1 MGLDMISQRLR
12 IAGRSLEGALPILFG
27 FSLNKAWI
35 NLAIPYMPAQV
46 PGNALLSFD
55 MFFALASIA
64 LAALSLHVVP
74 KTLRSVLFPAAAAC
88 LLVSSVLLALC
99 FALSI
104 QASSIVVV
112 ATGLSVV
119 GVVGMAMLWT
129 DVLAVFN
136 PARTALFVGG
146 ATALSYFFVFALE
159 EVTPVRKFVVLTMLL
174 LVSFICYGFGSRK
187 AVSEQVGDKI
197 RRCRP
202 VFPSKAVTFIAA
214 YSFSYGLMSPSATGL
229 GGPHHLAQL
238 VAALTVVAFVLIDTK
253 RFRLRVLYNLALP
266 MMVCGLLLAALV
278 PGMPSAFVAASFDIS
293 YASMGIMLTL
303 VACGISYSTGYSVLW
318 IFGLLVFVQFLAK
331 TLGVFLNDT
340 YSFELSAVGLGGL
353 FPMSA
358 IVLVLLASVVMLS
371 EKSIFSRWGTAFP
384 VADESEKEM
393 LDGMK
398 LRIDDLS
405 TSYGLTQREIEVLHL
420 LAQGKTNAEIG
431 QDMFIAEG
439 TVKAHVQ
446 HIYQKLDVH
455 SRKELFALL

>member
-1 MGLDMISQRLR
+1 MISERLR

-35 NLAIPYMPAQV
+35 NLAMPYMPAQV

-74 KTLRSVLFPAAAAC
+74 KTLRGVLFPAAAAC

-104 QASSIVVV
+104 QTSPIVVV

-136 PARTALFVGG
+136 PARK
-146 ATALSYFFVFALE
+146 FA
-159 EVTPVRKFVVLTMLL
+159 VLTMLL
-174 LVSFICYGFGSRK
+174 LVSFVCYRFGSRK
-187 AVSEQVGDKI
+187 AVSEQVGNKI

-202 VFPSKAVTFIAA
+202 VFPSKAVAFIAA

-229 GGPHHLAQL
+229 GGPHYLAQL
-238 VAALTVVAFVLIDTK
+238 VPALTVVAFVLIDTK
-253 RFRLRVLYNLALP
+253 RFSLRVLYNLALP

-318 IFGLLVFVQFLAK
+318 IFGLLVSVQFFGK
-331 TLGVFLNDT
+331 TLGVFLSGA
-340 YSFELSAVGLGGL
+340 YALELSAVGLGGL

-371 EKSIFSRWGTAFP
+371 EKSIFSRWGTAFSAAGEP
-384 VADESEKEM
+384 EEGM
-393 LDGMK
+393 LDSMK
-398 LRIDDLS
+398 LRIEDLS

-420 LAQGKTNAEIG
+420 LAQGKTNAQIG

-455 SRKELFALL
+455 SRKELLALL

>member
-1 MGLDMISQRLR
+1 MGLDMFSERLR
-12 IAGRSLEGALPILFG
+12 IAARALEGAVPILFG

-35 NLAIPYMPAQV
+35 NLALPYMPSQV
-46 PGNALLSFD
+46 SGNALVSFD
-55 MFFALASIA
+55 IFFAFASIA
-64 LAALSLHVVP
+64 FAALSLRVVP
-74 KTLRSVLFPAAAAC
+74 KTLRGVLFPVASTC
-88 LLVSSVLLALC
+88 LLVSSLLFVLYFLLLAATPIL
-99 FALSI
+99 
-104 QASSIVVV
+104 VV
-112 ATGLSVV
+112 ATGLSII

-146 ATALSYFFVFALE
+146 ATALCYFLVSALE
-159 EVTPVRKFVVLTMLL
+159 EVSPVRKFVVLSVLL
-174 LVSFICYGFGSRK
+174 LVSFACYGFGSRK
-187 AVSEQVGDKI
+187 AISEQVGSKI

-214 YSFSYGLMSPSATGL
+214 YSFSYGLMSPSAAGL
-229 GGPHHLAQL
+229 GGLHNLAQL
-238 VAALTVVAFVLIDTK
+238 VPALAVIAFVLVDTK
-253 RFRLRVLYNLALP
+253 RFSLRVLYNLALP

-303 VACGISYSTGYSVLW
+303 VACSISYSTGYSVLW
-318 IFGLLVFVQFLAK
+318 IFGLLVFTQFFAK
-331 TLGVFLNDT
+331 TLGVFLSDAC
-340 YSFELSAVGLGGL
+340 SSELSAVGLGGL
-353 FPMSA
+353 FPIIA

-371 EKSIFSRWGTAFP
+371 EKSIFSRWGTASSAAGDP
-384 VADESEKEM
+384 EEGM
-393 LDGMK
+393 LDSMK
-398 LRIDDLS
+398 LRIEDLS

-420 LAQGKTNAEIG
+420 LAQGKTNAQIG

-455 SRKELFALL
+455 SRKELLALF

>member
-1 MGLDMISQRLR
+1 MGLDMFSERLR
-12 IAGRSLEGALPILFG
+12 IAARALEGAVPILFG

-35 NLAIPYMPAQV
+35 SLAIPYMPSQV
-46 PGNALLSFD
+46 SGNALVSFD
-55 MFFALASIA
+55 MFFAFASIV
-64 LAALSLHVVP
+64 LAALSLRVVP
-74 KTLRSVLFPAAAAC
+74 KTLRGVLFPVASTC
-88 LLVSSVLLALC
+88 LLVSSLLFVLYFLLLAATPILVV
-99 FALSI
+99 AAGLSI
-104 QASSIVVV
+104 I
-112 ATGLSVV
+112 

-146 ATALSYFFVFALE
+146 ATALCYFLVFALE
-159 EVTPVRKFVVLTMLL
+159 EVSPVRKFVVLSVLL
-174 LVSFICYGFGSRK
+174 LVSFACYRFGSRK
-187 AVSEQVGDKI
+187 AISEQVGSKI

-214 YSFSYGLMSPSATGL
+214 YSFSYGLMSPSAAWL
-229 GGPHHLAQL
+229 GGLHNLAQL
-238 VAALTVVAFVLIDTK
+238 VPALAVIAFVLVDTK
-253 RFRLRVLYNLALP
+253 RFSLRVLYNLALP

-303 VACGISYSTGYSVLW
+303 VACSISYSTGYSVLW
-318 IFGLLVFVQFLAK
+318 IFGLLVFTQFFAK
-331 TLGVFLNDT
+331 TLGVFLSDAC
-340 YSFELSAVGLGGL
+340 SSELSAVGLGGL
-353 FPMSA
+353 FPIIA

-371 EKSIFSRWGTAFP
+371 EKSIFSRWGTASSAAGDP
-384 VADESEKEM
+384 EEGM
-393 LDGMK
+393 LDSMK
-398 LRIDDLS
+398 LRIEDLS

-420 LAQGKTNAEIG
+420 LAQGKTNAQIG

-455 SRKELFALL
+455 SRKELLALL

>member
-104 QASSIVVV
+104 QTSPIVVV

-136 PARTALFVGG
+136 PAR
-146 ATALSYFFVFALE
+146 TALSYFFVFALE

-202 VFPSKAVTFIAA
+202 VFPGKAVTFIAA

-253 RFRLRVLYNLALP
+253 RFSLRVLYNLALP

-303 VACGISYSTGYSVLW
+303 VVCGISYSTGYSVLW

-331 TLGVFLNDT
+331 TLGVFLSDT

-371 EKSIFSRWGTAFP
+371 EKSIFSRWGTAFSAAGEP
-384 VADESEKEM
+384 EEGM
-393 LDGMK
+393 LDSMK
-398 LRIDDLS
+398 LRIEDLS

-420 LAQGKTNAEIG
+420 LAQGKTNAQIG